1 MLPIV
6 TLIAT
11 TPRIEQLELHALPS
25 IRKQLTTPSLVVV
38 VSDRRSLVDSEKRAI
53 RDQLPGI
60 NVLILDNEHS
70 SGAAG
75 CWNTGIKAI
84 LKIFDDCYVAII
96 DDDDDWREN
105 HLKVCLD
112 ASEACSADVV
122 ISGINRVINN
132 QVAGTNLPSRLH
144 PEDFLRGNPGWQGS
158 NTFIKASMLQL
169 VGAFTDGLVSCNDRD
184 LAIRVLSQPM
194 ANIRY
199 TETATTFWNCNATP
213 HALSA
218 PGSPQKLRG
227 CAQFLQLY
235 ERQMSELD
243 RIAFFHRIEELF
255 KWSMQDIE
263 AEKLRLSFE

>member
-11 TPRIEQLELHALPS
+11 TPRMEQLELHALPS
-25 IRKQLTTPSLVVV
+25 IRKQLNPPSLVVI
-38 VSDRRSLVDSEKRAI
+38 VSDRRSLVDSEKQSI
-53 RDQLPGI
+53 RDQLPGVD
-60 NVLILDNEHS
+60 VLLLENEHS

-112 ASEACSADVV
+112 ASEACSVDVV

-199 TETATTFWNCNATP
+199 TKTATTFWNCNATP
-213 HALSA
+213 DALSA
-218 PGSPQKLRG
+218 PGSLQKLRG

-243 RIAFFHRIEELF
+243 RIAFFQRIEELF